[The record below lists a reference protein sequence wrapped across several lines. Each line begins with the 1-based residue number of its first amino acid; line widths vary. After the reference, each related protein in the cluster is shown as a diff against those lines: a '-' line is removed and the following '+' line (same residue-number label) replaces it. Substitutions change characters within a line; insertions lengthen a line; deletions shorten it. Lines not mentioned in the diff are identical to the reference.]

1 MFKVFDMRFK
11 PVRRFSQIII
21 WTLIFYVVDR
31 EIGFPAFYWFK
42 KKYSLCQG
50 LLRKTIVPKRP
61 DPTLHMHAFINV
73 YT

>member
-42 KKYSLCQG
+42 KN
-50 LLRKTIVPKRP
+50 
-61 DPTLHMHAFINV
+61 TLFV
-73 YT
+73 KDFLEKP